1 MRDEKNRR
9 RRRKKWEKK
18 IDVDVGEFLKNSS
31 SMMGILFRT
40 KLDINIYYRN
50 QNWSWIWNL
59 NES

>member
-50 QNWSWIWNL
+50 QN
-59 NES
+59 